1 MDFLD
6 TFSEILSY
14 SRLDED
20 ASTILEINHSEQ
32 QSEHLSAV
40 GTDQIDSGVGLSINL
55 ENHVVLEQFQDFYLL
70 KNARSALFLIWAAA
84 AETPIFKSTH
94 WSTAYRAWLS
104 LRQTQNSR
112 HSHSAQDIQSSDALH
127 DWVHY
132 HQDDPWFG
140 QLMYRRDRTLG
151 NVLQYS
157 VQISEAIALR
167 WTEGMGAEGALVLEK
182 VGRRQHRRAKWI
194 EPQPQ
199 AAIAAALHCAID
211 VFHQRWEY
219 SLYRFNSEHWAKLM
233 VTGQCGC
240 EQTDEILDYWRQTA
254 ASEAFGSKLPEVL
267 TLNLE
272 AEKMLNT
279 PLADPLTPKP
289 FTP

>member
-14 SRLDED
+14 PRLDE
-20 ASTILEINHSEQ
+20 APSNVLCMNHGEQ
-32 QSEHLSAV
+32 HCDHLTAV
-40 GTDQIDSGVGLSINL
+40 GIVPIDSGVRLSISL

-70 KNARSALFLIWAAA
+70 KNSHSDLFSIWAAA
-84 AETPIFKSTH
+84 AETPIFKSTN
-94 WSTAYRAWLS
+94 WSAAYRAWLN
-104 LRQTQNSR
+104 LRQAQKPGLSHTAQNVQ
-112 HSHSAQDIQSSDALH
+112 SHDALH
-127 DWVHY
+127 DWVHH

-140 QLMYRRDRTLG
+140 QLMYSRDLTLG
-151 NVLQYS
+151 GVLQYS

-167 WTEGMGAEGALVLEK
+167 WTEGMGAEGVLALEK
-182 VGRRQHRRAKWI
+182 VGRRQHRPAKWI

-199 AAIAAALHCAID
+199 AVIAAALHCAIN
-211 VFHQRWEY
+211 VFHQRWDY
-219 SLYRFNSEHWAKLM
+219 SLYGFNSEHWAKLM

-240 EQTDEILDYWRQTA
+240 DQTDEILDYWRQSA
-254 ASEAFGSKLPEVL
+254 MSEEFGSALPEVL

-272 AEKMLNT
+272 AESILNAALVSAT
-279 PLADPLTPKP
+279 PEP

>member
-14 SRLDED
+14 PRLGED
-20 ASTILEINHSEQ
+20 PCIVLGTDHVEQ
-32 QSEHLSAV
+32 QYDHPTAV
-40 GTDQIDSGVGLSINL
+40 GVASIDSEVRLSINL
-55 ENHVVLEQFQDFYLL
+55 EDHVILEQFQDFYLL
-70 KNARSALFLIWAAA
+70 KNSRSALFSIWAAEA
-84 AETPIFKSTH
+84 KTPIFKSTN
-94 WSTAYRAWLS
+94 WSAAYRAWLN
-104 LRQTQNSR
+104 LRQTQKPGY
-112 HSHSAQDIQSSDALH
+112 SHTAQNVQSCDALH
-127 DWVHY
+127 DWVHH

-140 QLMYRRDRTLG
+140 QLMYSRDLTLG
-151 NVLQYS
+151 GVLQYS

-167 WTEGMGAEGALVLEK
+167 WTEGAGAEGVLALEK
-182 VGRRQHRRAKWI
+182 VGRRQHRPAKWI

-199 AAIAAALHCAID
+199 AAIAAALHCAIN
-211 VFHQRWEY
+211 VFHQRWNY

-240 EQTDEILDYWRQTA
+240 DQTDEILDYWRQTA
-254 ASEAFGSKLPEVL
+254 TSEEFGSALPEIL

-272 AEKMLNT
+272 AQSILNAALVSTT
-279 PLADPLTPKP
+279 PEP

>member
-94 WSTAYRAWLS
+94 WSTAYRAYG
-104 LRQTQNSR
+104 RPKT
-112 HSHSAQDIQSSDALH
+112 QDILIQRRIFNLLMLCMIGFTITKMILGLGSSC
-127 DWVHY
+127 
-132 HQDDPWFG
+132 
-140 QLMYRRDRTLG
+140 
-151 NVLQYS
+151 
-157 VQISEAIALR
+157 I
-167 WTEGMGAEGALVLEK
+167 
-182 VGRRQHRRAKWI
+182 
-194 EPQPQ
+194 
-199 AAIAAALHCAID
+199 AAIA
-211 VFHQRWEY
+211 
-219 SLYRFNSEHWAKLM
+219 
-233 VTGQCGC
+233 
-240 EQTDEILDYWRQTA
+240 
-254 ASEAFGSKLPEVL
+254 P
-267 TLNLE
+267 
-272 AEKMLNT
+272 
-279 PLADPLTPKP
+279 
-289 FTP
+289 

>member
-14 SRLDED
+14 PRLGED
-20 ASTILEINHSEQ
+20 PSIVLDMNYGEQ
-32 QSEHLSAV
+32 QSNPPTAV
-40 GTDQIDSGVGLSINL
+40 GAARIDSEVRLSINL

-70 KNARSALFLIWAAA
+70 KNSRSALFSIWAAN
-84 AETPIFKSTH
+84 AEIPIFKSTN
-94 WSTAYRAWLS
+94 WSAAYRAWLN
-104 LRQTQNSR
+104 LRQAQKPER
-112 HSHSAQDIQSSDALH
+112 SHSSQQDVQSGDALH
-127 DWVHY
+127 DWVHH
-132 HQDDPWFG
+132 HQNDPWFG
-140 QLMYRRDRTLG
+140 QLMYSRDLTLG
-151 NVLQYS
+151 GVLQYS

-167 WTEGMGAEGALVLEK
+167 WTEGMGAEGVLALEK
-182 VGRRQHRRAKWI
+182 VGRRQHRLAKWT

-199 AAIAAALHCAID
+199 AVIAAALHCAID

-233 VTGQCGC
+233 VTGQCDC

-254 ASEAFGSKLPEVL
+254 TSEKFGSALPEVL

-272 AEKMLNT
+272 AESTLNT
-279 PLADPLTPKP
+279 ALVSATTEP